1 MAVFLLL
8 GVCAWAIVRA
18 LTKRARLSEMALT
31 LLAICAAAFVLE
43 FDDEVYLSGQAVL
56 VTILFLA
63 VLIIL
68 RFRGADEGRW
78 LGLSALLA
86 TGFLFYF
93 GFVSNVLQGWRGDV
107 PDVNAPIWNGRYYVV
122 QGGDTLLLNGRSLTC
137 WAGISPA

>member
-8 GVCAWAIVRA
+8 GVCAWAIFRA

-31 LLAICAAAFVLE
+31 LLAICAAASVLE
-43 FDDEVYLSGQAVL
+43 FDREVYLSGQAVL

-86 TGFLFYF
+86 TGLLFYF
-93 GFVSNVLQGWRGDV
+93 GFISSFLQGWRGDV

-122 QGGDTLLLNGRSLTC
+122 QGGDTLLLNGQSLTC
-137 WAGISPA
+137 

>member
-8 GVCAWAIVRA
+8 GVCAWAIIRA

-31 LLAICAAAFVLE
+31 LLAICAAASVLE
-43 FDDEVYLSGQAVL
+43 FDHEVYLSGQAVL

-86 TGFLFYF
+86 TGLLFYF
-93 GFVSNVLQGWRGDV
+93 GFGSNVLQGWRDDV
-107 PDVNAPIWNGRYYVV
+107 PDVNAPIWNGRNYVV
-122 QGGDTLLLNGRSLTC
+122 QGGDKLLLNDQSLTC
-137 WAGISPA
+137 WAGITPA